1 MNATMMEAS
10 TKPADSLARTGV
22 ASPVDAPAAG
32 ESSAVGEI
40 FSHWLEQAGSPATT
54 ATMGIQWDDEE
65 GPQAP
70 AAAQKAYVP
79 ATWLDALGED
89 HSEPR
94 PDRSDQI
101 SAVNSDDNGLYRM
114 FRTVSP

>member
-10 TKPADSLARTGV
+10 KKPANGAARTGL
-22 ASPVDAPAAG
+22 ASPVEAHAAG
-32 ESSAVGEI
+32 QGDAVGEI
-40 FSHWLEQAGSPATT
+40 FSHWLEQAGSPATSV
-54 ATMGIQWDDEE
+54 TMGIQWDDEE
-65 GPQAP
+65 SPQAP
-70 AAAQKAYVP
+70 PAAQKAYVP

-114 FRTVSP
+114 FRAISP

>member
-10 TKPADSLARTGV
+10 RKPADSTARTGV
-22 ASPVDAPAAG
+22 ASPVEAHAAG
-32 ESSAVGEI
+32 ESGAVGEI
-40 FSHWLEQAGSPATT
+40 FSHWLEQAGGPAAT
-54 ATMGIQWDDEE
+54 ATMGIQWDDGEE
-65 GPQAP
+65 PQAP
-70 AAAQKAYVP
+70 AAVQKAYVP

-89 HSEPR
+89 HFEPR